1 MHVWEE
7 VSPQEW
13 GLWVTQGVCAFS
25 ARPGIVKLSSKL
37 VAPFSL
43 PTVFLATREGENCLG
58 SIVSST
64 LSNVRLSYICQPG
77 IC

>member
-1 MHVWEE
+1 M
-7 VSPQEW
+7 SP
-13 GLWVTQGVCAFS
+13 GVGTVGDTGCVCAFS

-37 VAPFSL
+37 VAPSSL
-43 PTVFLATREGENCLG
+43 PTVSLATREGENCLG

-64 LSNVRLSYICQPG
+64 LSNVRLSHICQPG